1 VVENMHIIKR
11 AKLVG
16 FWEKKEN
23 RDSESVLDAW
33 YRTMKKADFANL
45 AELREVYRHADIV
58 GECIVFNVGTNKY
71 RVITKIYF
79 TEQTILVRFVLNHK
93 EYDKNAWKADCG
105 S

>member
-1 VVENMHIIKR
+1 MHIIKR
-11 AKLVG
+11 AKLVE

-23 RDSESVLDAW
+23 KGSESVLDVW

-58 GECIVFNVGTNKY
+58 GECIIFNVGTNKY

>member
-1 VVENMHIIKR
+1 MHIIKR

-16 FWEKKEN
+16 FWEQKEN
-23 RDSESVLDAW
+23 KDSENVLDAW
-33 YRTMKKADFANL
+33 YRTMKRTDFANL

-79 TEQTILVRFVLNHK
+79 TEQTVLIRFVLNHK

-105 S
+105 

>member
-1 VVENMHIIKR
+1 MHIIKQ
-11 AKLVG
+11 AKLVR
-16 FWEKKEN
+16 FWEQKEN
-23 RDSESVLDAW
+23 KDAESILDGW

-79 TEQTILVRFVLNHK
+79 TEQTVLIRFVLNHK
-93 EYDKNAWKADCG
+93 EYDKNVWKADCG
-105 S
+105 C

>member
-1 VVENMHIIKR
+1 MHIIKR
-11 AKLVG
+11 AKLVE

-23 RDSESVLDAW
+23 KDSEGVLDAW
-33 YRTMKKADFANL
+33 YRTMKKAGFANL

-79 TEQTILVRFVLNHK
+79 TEQTVLVRFVLNHK
-93 EYDKNAWKADCG
+93 EYDRNAWKAACG